1 MRNTYK
7 GNASFCETAVLEK
20 IRGGNFMADEWE
32 DWEGDDEFEDS
43 DAGESDKGDDDY
55 NVSDVDEE

>member
-1 MRNTYK
+1 MLPFAKQQFWKKY
-7 GNASFCETAVLEK
+7 EEV
-20 IRGGNFMADEWE
+20 IFMADEWE